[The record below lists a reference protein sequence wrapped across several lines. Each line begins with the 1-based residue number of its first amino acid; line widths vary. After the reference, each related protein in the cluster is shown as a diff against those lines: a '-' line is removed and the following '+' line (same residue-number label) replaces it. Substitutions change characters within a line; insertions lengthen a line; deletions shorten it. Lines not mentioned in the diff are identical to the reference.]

1 MKKKSIIII
10 TISII
15 ILIILL
21 SLFIFKNNDNQIVT
35 SKSDTDNIHY
45 KTQAIEGTFSDTIV
59 NDFSSAK
66 EALNSIKDELNISLD
81 DLKEDGKYLSSDYIN
96 IYNFYQ
102 EYKGIKVYDSYL
114 NVYTDKKG
122 NVHGTI
128 NNLKEI
134 NIDINSQDTD
144 KENKQILE
152 DKLKKDGI
160 NEYEILKDEKL
171 IYPYNNSFTLVT
183 RYEITYSTNNLIII
197 IKDDN
202 KKIIEEYISK
212 TNLSA
217 ADATE
222 YKQSDGWYEIF
233 DEKRNIMGKY
243 FVNDKSYPERFR
255 WTDLNKANEYGVDNV
270 IGYFKNA
277 QKIYD
282 FYLNKRLNGMDNTE
296 SQIDIVSGATNVK
309 GDNARK
315 NAFFNAPRQVVIGA
329 DISNSIEVVAHEYTH
344 GIFYYLI
351 KDVGNISNTNIQAPS
366 INEAY
371 ADIMG
376 MIIEDFYGDK
386 NGIDG
391 IIDEVNRDIKS
402 STVTYYDFVRDGY
415 EKNQKK
421 EEHYYSQIISR
432 VAYNTSNFLSL
443 EDFIN
448 LWYDSMFLLKGTN
461 VSFYDCKYVVLRLA
475 EARFSDDIV
484 DKINN
489 EFNKVG
495 LTDKINDSIS
505 VIAKKY
511 YDKEWE
517 KLEKQ
522 DNENLLNADEEKNNK
537 ENEIIDNNTNTNT
550 NANANKSDNTNNK
563 TNNIEQNN
571 NSVEN
576 NKNIADDVKDNIDNS
591 ISLDQARQILVK
603 NEGTNWKGISISC
616 EYISQI
622 NVDGK
627 NYYMFIEYSDEDFS
641 TYGGEWLAKVDNG
654 KYYVKTLFIGTEK
667 NGNYIAY
674 NFAKNYEETLK
685 AKKTYNGYIYTDWR
699 EIN

>member
-10 TISII
+10 IITISII
-15 ILIILL
+15 VLITLL
-21 SLFIFKNNDNQIVT
+21 SLFIFKNNDDQIVN
-35 SKSDTDNIHY
+35 SKSDTDNMNY
-45 KTQAIEGTFSDTIV
+45 KTQAIEGTFSDIIV

-81 DLKEDGKYLSSDYIN
+81 DLKEDGKCLSSDYIN

-122 NVHGTI
+122 NVHGSI

-144 KENKQILE
+144 KENKELLE

-160 NEYEILKDEKL
+160 NEYEILKNEKL
-171 IYPYNNSFTLVT
+171 IYPYNNSYTLVT

-197 IKDDN
+197 IKDDD
-202 KKIIEEYISK
+202 KRIIEEYINK

-217 ADATE
+217 SDATE
-222 YKQSDGWYEIF
+222 YKQSDGWYEIY

-243 FVNDKSYPERFR
+243 FVNDKTYPERFR
-255 WTDLNKANEYGVDNV
+255 WTDFNKANEYGVDNV
-270 IGYFKNA
+270 IGYFKDA

-282 FYLNKRLNGMDNTE
+282 FYLSKGLKGMDNTE
-296 SQIDIVSGATNVK
+296 NQIDVVSGATKLNNENLR
-309 GDNARK
+309 D
-315 NAFFNAPRQVVIGA
+315 NAFFNAPRQVVIGT
-329 DISNSIEVVAHEYTH
+329 DVTEDIEVIAHEYTH
-344 GIFYYLI
+344 GIFYYLV
-351 KDVGNISNTNIQAPS
+351 KDVGKPSKTNLQSPA

-376 MIIEDFYGDK
+376 MIIEDFYEDK

-402 STVTYYDFVRDGY
+402 SSVTYYDFVRDGY

-432 VAYNTSNFLSL
+432 VAYNTSEFLSL
-443 EDFIN
+443 EDFTN

-489 EFNKVG
+489 EFYKVG
-495 LTDKINDSIS
+495 LTDKINENIS

-517 KLEKQ
+517 KLEIQ
-522 DNENLLNADEEKNNK
+522 DNENLLNADEEKSNK
-537 ENEIIDNNTNTNT
+537 ENEIIDNNTNTN
-550 NANANKSDNTNNK
+550 ANKSDNTNNK
-563 TNNIEQNN
+563 TNNNEQKN

-576 NKNIADDVKDNIDNS
+576 NKNFTDNVKDDIDDS

-603 NEGTNWKGISISC
+603 NEGTNWNGISISC

-622 NVDGK
+622 DVDGK

-685 AKKTYNGYIYTDWR
+685 AKKTYNGYIYNDWR

>member
-217 ADATE
+217 
-222 YKQSDGWYEIF
+222 I
-233 DEKRNIMGKY
+233 
-243 FVNDKSYPERFR
+243 
-255 WTDLNKANEYGVDNV
+255 
-270 IGYFKNA
+270 
-277 QKIYD
+277 
-282 FYLNKRLNGMDNTE
+282 
-296 SQIDIVSGATNVK
+296 
-309 GDNARK
+309 
-315 NAFFNAPRQVVIGA
+315 
-329 DISNSIEVVAHEYTH
+329 
-344 GIFYYLI
+344 
-351 KDVGNISNTNIQAPS
+351 
-366 INEAY
+366 
-371 ADIMG
+371 
-376 MIIEDFYGDK
+376 
-386 NGIDG
+386 
-391 IIDEVNRDIKS
+391 
-402 STVTYYDFVRDGY
+402 
-415 EKNQKK
+415 
-421 EEHYYSQIISR
+421 
-432 VAYNTSNFLSL
+432 
-443 EDFIN
+443 
-448 LWYDSMFLLKGTN
+448 
-461 VSFYDCKYVVLRLA
+461 
-475 EARFSDDIV
+475 
-484 DKINN
+484 
-489 EFNKVG
+489 
-495 LTDKINDSIS
+495 
-505 VIAKKY
+505 
-511 YDKEWE
+511 
-517 KLEKQ
+517 
-522 DNENLLNADEEKNNK
+522 
-537 ENEIIDNNTNTNT
+537 
-550 NANANKSDNTNNK
+550 
-563 TNNIEQNN
+563 
-571 NSVEN
+571 
-576 NKNIADDVKDNIDNS
+576 
-591 ISLDQARQILVK
+591 
-603 NEGTNWKGISISC
+603 
-616 EYISQI
+616 
-622 NVDGK
+622 
-627 NYYMFIEYSDEDFS
+627 
-641 TYGGEWLAKVDNG
+641 
-654 KYYVKTLFIGTEK
+654 
-667 NGNYIAY
+667 
-674 NFAKNYEETLK
+674 
-685 AKKTYNGYIYTDWR
+685 
-699 EIN
+699 